1 MGKEEALGY
10 ECRKG
15 PGVHLSVNVVPAVVA
30 NRLNSHS
37 KVILLPTNLS
47 INSFGKQEE
56 LRCFYCLCSSF
67 LQRYLYF
74 IMKYFYKNC
83 IFLNKN

>member
-15 PGVHLSVNVVPAVVA
+15 PRVHLSLNVVPAVVA

-47 INSFGKQEE
+47 VDVTFLLTPSANKKSFVVFIACVVVFTKIFI
-56 LRCFYCLCSSF
+56 FY
-67 LQRYLYF
+67 
-74 IMKYFYKNC
+74 NE
-83 IFLNKN
+83 IFL